1 MVMYPE
7 NVYPDCY
14 CPGLGT
20 QRYSGKW
27 QRMPRSFLVKKPCS
41 HRIPNYGQLLEAQAG
56 LVLSLYPNKD
66 ASIARQEITDQWQ
79 KRDSPSQIQVEIGH
93 RDHINKTLLEPLEY
107 RMSDTL
113 LVVPNG
119 LPLKDNIN
127 NLNMPLRSRTTDGGC
142 SPPGNKPAC
151 NPNSPGESPC
161 ATDSMGHL
169 DFPKPD
175 RIFTGNKLRNC
186 RYFSCPHCSKSYS
199 SLGALKMHI
208 RTHTLPCAC
217 RICGKAF
224 SRPWLLQGHIRT
236 HTGEKPFSCYHCGRG
251 FADRSNLR
259 AHLQTHS
266 EVKRYRCP
274 GCGKT
279 FSRISLLTKHRD
291 GCCCPVS

>member
-1 MVMYPE
+1 MYPE
-7 NVYPDCY
+7 NVHPDYY

-20 QRYSGKW
+20 HRHW

-56 LVLSLYPNKD
+56 LVLSLYQTED
-66 ASIARQEITDQWQ
+66 TSIPRQDITDPWQ
-79 KRDSPSQIQVEIGH
+79 TREATPQIQVERGH
-93 RDHINKTLLEPLEY
+93 GDHFTKTLLNPLDV
-107 RMSDTL
+107 RMSDAL
-113 LVVPNG
+113 LVLPNG
-119 LPLKDNIN
+119 LPLKDNMN
-127 NLNMPLRSRTTDGGC
+127 NLNMPLRNRAPDGGG
-142 SPPGNKPAC
+142 STPGHKAAC
-151 NPNSPGESPC
+151 NSSSQGGSPYVTESV
-161 ATDSMGHL
+161 GRL

-175 RIFTGNKLRNC
+175 RLFSGNKVRNC
-186 RYFSCPHCSKSYS
+186 RYFNCPHCSKSYS

>member
-1 MVMYPE
+1 
-7 NVYPDCY
+7 
-14 CPGLGT
+14 
-20 QRYSGKW
+20 
-27 QRMPRSFLVKKPCS
+27 MPRSFLVKKPCS

-56 LVLSLYPNKD
+56 LVLPLYENED
-66 ASIARQEITDQWQ
+66 SSIPRQDFPDKWQ
-79 KRDSPSQIQVEIGH
+79 TQQATSQIQVDTGDV
-93 RDHINKTLLEPLEY
+93 DHFNKTLLNPLEI
-107 RMSDTL
+107 RMSDAL
-113 LVVPNG
+113 LILPNG
-119 LPLKDNIN
+119 LPLKDNLN
-127 NLNMPLRSRTTDGGC
+127 NLSMLPRNRTLDEGC
-142 SPPGNKPAC
+142 SLPGNKATC
-151 NPNSPGESPC
+151 NSCPQGAVPYAS
-161 ATDSMGHL
+161 DSVGRL
-169 DFPKPD
+169 DFPKPG
-175 RIFTGNKLRNC
+175 RLFTANKVRNC
-186 RYFSCPHCSKSYS
+186 RYFSCPHCSKAYS

-266 EVKRYRCP
+266 EVKRYRCL

-291 GCCCPVS
+291 GCCCPMS

>member
-1 MVMYPE
+1 
-7 NVYPDCY
+7 
-14 CPGLGT
+14 
-20 QRYSGKW
+20 
-27 QRMPRSFLVKKPCS
+27 MPRSFLVKKPCS

-56 LVLSLYPNKD
+56 PVPSLYENPDTSSPTQDIADQRQTRD
-66 ASIARQEITDQWQ
+66 AT
-79 KRDSPSQIQVEIGH
+79 SQIQVERGQG
-93 RDHINKTLLEPLEY
+93 DHFNKTLLNPLEI
-107 RMSDTL
+107 RRSDAL
-113 LVVPNG
+113 LILPNG
-119 LPLKDNIN
+119 LPLKDNMN
-127 NLNMPLRSRTTDGGC
+127 NQNVPLRGRTSDGGC
-142 SPPGNKPAC
+142 AAPGNKAAC
-151 NPNSPGESPC
+151 NSSSQEESPYGP
-161 ATDSMGHL
+161 DSVGRL

-175 RIFTGNKLRNC
+175 GLFPGNKIRNC
-186 RYFSCPHCSKSYS
+186 RYFSCPHCPKSYS

>member
-1 MVMYPE
+1 
-7 NVYPDCY
+7 
-14 CPGLGT
+14 
-20 QRYSGKW
+20 
-27 QRMPRSFLVKKPCS
+27 MPRSFLVKKPCS

-56 LVLSLYPNKD
+56 LVLSLYQNEDTSVP
-66 ASIARQEITDQWQ
+66 RQDFTDQRQ
-79 KRDSPSQIQVEIGH
+79 TREATPQIQVDRGH
-93 RDHINKTLLEPLEY
+93 GDHFNKTLFNPLDIK
-107 RMSDTL
+107 MSDAL
-113 LVVPNG
+113 LILPNG
-119 LPLKDNIN
+119 LPLKDNMN
-127 NLNMPLRSRTTDGGC
+127 NLNMPLRNRTSDGGGATA
-142 SPPGNKPAC
+142 GNKAVC
-151 NPNSPGESPC
+151 NSSAQGESLYP
-161 ATDSMGHL
+161 DSMGRL

-175 RIFTGNKLRNC
+175 GLFASNKSRNC

>member
-1 MVMYPE
+1 MSIQIVSAL
-7 NVYPDCY
+7 DW
-14 CPGLGT
+14 GT
-20 QRYSGKW
+20 HRHWGKW

-41 HRIPNYGQLLEAQAG
+41 HRIPNYGQLLEEQAG
-56 LVLSLYPNKD
+56 LVLSIQPNEETSYP
-66 ASIARQEITDQWQ
+66 RQNITDQWQ
-79 KRDSPSQIQVEIGH
+79 IREATSHIQVEKGH
-93 RDHINKTLLEPLEY
+93 MDQLDETILDPLEI
-107 RMSDTL
+107 RLSDSL
-113 LVVPNG
+113 LVLPHG
-119 LPLKDNIN
+119 LPLKDNMN
-127 NLNMPLRSRTTDGGC
+127 NLNMPLRNRTSDGG
-142 SPPGNKPAC
+142 SSTPGNKAVYYPGSVGDSAC
-151 NPNSPGESPC
+151 AP
-161 ATDSMGHL
+161 DSVGHI

-175 RIFTGNKLRNC
+175 RLFTGNKVRNC

>member
-1 MVMYPE
+1 MG
-7 NVYPDCY
+7 NA
-14 CPGLGT
+14 LT
-20 QRYSGKW
+20 
-27 QRMPRSFLVKKPCS
+27 
-41 HRIPNYGQLLEAQAG
+41 
-56 LVLSLYPNKD
+56 VL
-66 ASIARQEITDQWQ
+66 T
-79 KRDSPSQIQVEIGH
+79 
-93 RDHINKTLLEPLEY
+93 
-107 RMSDTL
+107 
-113 LVVPNG
+113 NG
-119 LPLKDNIN
+119 LPLKDSLT
-127 NLNMPLRSRTTDGGC
+127 NLHTPPRSRTVAAGLSGLV
-142 SPPGNKPAC
+142 NKPEFLPSEADL
-151 NPNSPGESPC
+151 
-161 ATDSMGHL
+161 AQVLDSEAGV
-169 DFPKPD
+169 DFQKAGRPHS
-175 RIFTGNKLRNC
+175 NHKLRHC
-186 RYFSCPHCSKSYS
+186 RYFSCPHCAKAYS

-291 GCCCPVS
+291 GCCCPLS

>member
-1 MVMYPE
+1 
-7 NVYPDCY
+7 
-14 CPGLGT
+14 
-20 QRYSGKW
+20 
-27 QRMPRSFLVKKPCS
+27 MPRSFLVKKPCS

-56 LVLSLYPNKD
+56 PVPSLYQNPD
-66 ASIARQEITDQWQ
+66 TSPPRQEMADQRQ
-79 KRDSPSQIQVEIGH
+79 TRDATSQIQVERGQG
-93 RDHINKTLLEPLEY
+93 DHVNKTLLNPLEI
-107 RMSDTL
+107 RRSDAL
-113 LVVPNG
+113 LILPNG
-119 LPLKDNIN
+119 LPLKDNMN
-127 NLNMPLRSRTTDGGC
+127 NLNMPLRGRTSDGGC
-142 SPPGNKPAC
+142 PAPGNKAAC
-151 NPNSPGESPC
+151 NSSSQEESPYVP
-161 ATDSMGHL
+161 DSVGCL
-169 DFPKPD
+169 DFPKADGLFP
-175 RIFTGNKLRNC
+175 GNKIRNC